1 MYTNEIM
8 EEFYNTE
15 NFGALR
21 GASGVGKVVCEEGD
35 EIIKI
40 FIIVKDN
47 KIVEAEYQTF
57 GGVVAI
63 ALSSF
68 ANKLILGKT
77 INEAKKVT
85 VNDIISMAGGEIPEN
100 RMYLA
105 HAVVAAA
112 RLAIE
117 NIDKKG
123 NKDED

>member
-1 MYTNEIM
+1 MYSNQIM

-15 NFGALR
+15 CYGNMR
-21 GASGVGKVVCEEGD
+21 GASGVGKVVCSEGD

-40 FIIVKDN
+40 FIV
-47 KIVEAEYQTF
+47 VEKGVITQAEFQTF

-63 ALSSF
+63 ALTSF
-68 ANKLILGKT
+68 ATKFILNK
-77 INEAKKVT
+77 
-85 VNDIISMAGGEIPEN
+85 DIEMARKIVVSDIVKMAGEIPEN

-117 NIDKKG
+117 NIGKKS
-123 NKDED
+123 KED

>member
-1 MYTNEIM
+1 MYSNNIM
-8 EEFYNTE
+8 EEFYNTS

-57 GGVVAI
+57 GGVVAV
-63 ALSSF
+63 ALTSF
-68 ANKLILGKT
+68 ASKFILGKSVEDARK
-77 INEAKKVT
+77 IN
-85 VNDIISMAGGEIPEN
+85 VNDIISMAGEIPEN

-105 HAVVAAA
+105 HAVVASA
-112 RLAIE
+112 RLAID
-117 NIDKKG
+117 NTGKKSG
-123 NKDED
+123 KEED

>member
-68 ANKLILGKT
+68 ANKLILGKS
-77 INEAKKVT
+77 INEAKKIT
-85 VNDIISMAGGEIPEN
+85 VNDIISMAGEIPEN

-105 HAVVAAA
+105 HAAVAAA
-112 RLAIE
+112 RLALD

>member
-1 MYTNEIM
+1 MYTNQIM
-8 EEFYNTE
+8 EEFYNTQ

-40 FIIVKDN
+40 FIIVKDD

-63 ALSSF
+63 ALTSF
-68 ANKLILGKT
+68 ANKFILGKSVS
-77 INEAKKVT
+77 IAKKIN
-85 VNDIISMAGGEIPEN
+85 VNDIISMAGEIPEN

-105 HAVVAAA
+105 HAVVASA
-112 RLAIE
+112 RMAIE
-117 NIDKKG
+117 NVGKKG